1 MNTDEETKIAEDE
14 EERGP
19 PTFSASVDFRR
30 L

>member
-1 MNTDEETKIAEDE
+1 MNTDKETNIAED